1 MPGVLRFI
9 TAKDIP
15 GVNNFI
21 GAVDSPEQIFCDG
34 EAAYAGQGVGVII
47 AGRWTNTS
55 YTGSLRLRYLS
66 EDVHTQL
73 LPV

>member
-47 AGRWTNTS
+47 AGRWINT
-55 YTGSLRLRYLS
+55 T
-66 EDVHTQL
+66 
-73 LPV
+73 